1 MLAENELKREENNH
15 EKAFIITQSIQD
27 LPRTDENIFRLMLVR
42 WKLDPIFLPFLFSFF
57 LRSKRGRKIER
68 DRRLNNKNAL
78 TLMLKKPKLHV
89 INRECDDEESL

>member
-1 MLAENELKREENNH
+1 MLAENALKHEENNH

-57 LRSKRGRKIER
+57 LKKQKGKENWKRQK
-68 DRRLNNKNAL
+68 
-78 TLMLKKPKLHV
+78 
-89 INRECDDEESL
+89 SQQ